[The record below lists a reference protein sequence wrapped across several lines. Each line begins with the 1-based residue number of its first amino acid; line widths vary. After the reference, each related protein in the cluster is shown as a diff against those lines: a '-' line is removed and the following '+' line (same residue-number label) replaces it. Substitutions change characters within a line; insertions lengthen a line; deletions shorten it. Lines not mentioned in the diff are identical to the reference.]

1 MLTKKGKYV
10 DILALLCYLKHT
22 CFFRLRKFL
31 PSLLLLANG
40 ESITYSE

>member
-1 MLTKKGKYV
+1 MLTYLPFYV
-10 DILALLCYLKHT
+10 ILNIRA
-22 CFFRLRKFL
+22 FFVLRKFL